1 MRDGKVTKNLKNITY
16 GHKITII
23 IIIIIIMYNNLNNT
37 QVSVEEGCAALN
49 DKKQSRTVPK
59 QLQIIMIGAKI
70 IIITML
76 ITISSQH

>member
-16 GHKITII
+16 GHKITT
-23 IIIIIIMYNNLNNT
+23 IIIIIMYNNLNNT